1 MVIGESIF
9 LGTYRDPSLQLPAVA
24 MDSDH
29 VREMFPDWNISA
41 VAEHKFASSRTACLV
56 GPSLMRRYGWKIG
69 DLFTIRGII
78 YPVDAQLTI
87 VGSISGGAPDGSILF
102 RRQYLEEL
110 IGRPGNVNLFWIKM
124 DAPESAPFLIGA
136 IDEMFANSAHETVT
150 QTEDALI
157 RNQIGMFG
165 VLFNGVKLV
174 ATIVI
179 FAITLVAV
187 NTAAMAIR
195 ERRHE
200 IAVMRAIGFS
210 RGAIVAG
217 IMGEGL
223 VIGIV
228 GGILGSALAR
238 LAFLMLPHAAG
249 SLGLL
254 ALRLRL
260 PLRMLGEGFAVAVA
274 VGGISGLI
282 PAALATRGSVSGS
295 LRAVN

>member
-1 MVIGESIF
+1 MEPGAEYDRICEGICSALAE
-9 LGTYRDPSLQLPAVA
+9 LQDRPS
-24 MDSDH
+24 
-29 VREMFPDWNISA
+29 
-41 VAEHKFASSRTACLV
+41 
-56 GPSLMRRYGWKIG
+56 GRR
-69 DLFTIRGII
+69 
-78 YPVDAQLTI
+78 V
-87 VGSISGGAPDGSILF
+87 V
-102 RRQYLEEL
+102 EL

-165 VLFNGVKLV
+165 VLFNGVNLL

-210 RGAIVAG
+210 RVAIVAG

-228 GGILGSALAR
+228 GGILGCALAR

-260 PLRMLGEGFAVAVA
+260 PLRMLGRGFAVAVA